1 MVTNDAVVASEAVC
15 AVVANDA
22 VSANDAVVASEA
34 DCAQLLVMLY
44 NEPDVKAAPPPP
56 PAELRAYDAVNA
68 CTA

>member
-1 MVTNDAVVASEAVC
+1 MVT
-15 AVVANDA
+15 NDA

-34 DCAQLLVMLY
+34 VCAQLLVMLY
-44 NEPDVKAAPPPP
+44 NEPDVKVAPPP